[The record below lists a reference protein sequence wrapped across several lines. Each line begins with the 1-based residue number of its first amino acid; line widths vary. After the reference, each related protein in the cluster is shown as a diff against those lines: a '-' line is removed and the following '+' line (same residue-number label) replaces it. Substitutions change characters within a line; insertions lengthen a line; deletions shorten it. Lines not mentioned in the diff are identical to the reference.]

1 MNRGD
6 HRDAFFRDD
15 AERQRLK
22 EESTMTLNW
31 LAQGLAMGSANR
43 ASHCL
48 RFR

>member
-6 HRDAFFRDD
+6 RREAFFRND

-31 LAQGLAMGSANR
+31 LAQGLAMGSASKV
-43 ASHCL
+43 SHCL